1 MKRYLSYIQTQIKA
15 RDQHIMALIER
26 RKTGIQRMSFVL
38 AHLQNMGRHEIAHLV
53 SSDMETEIR
62 EDEEKHLLS
71 SPPPPSPYPSK
82 YGSRQHHIVI
92 LRNEL

>member
-1 MKRYLSYIQTQIKA
+1 MRRYLSYIQTQIKA

-26 RKTGIQRMSFVL
+26 RKTGIQRMKFVL
-38 AHLQNMGRHEIAHLV
+38 AHIQNMGGHEIVHLV
-53 SSDMETEIR
+53 SSDMEAEIR

-82 YGSRQHHIVI
+82 YDRRQHNNVI
-92 LRNEL
+92 EE